1 MWLRLDTYDIEEAWS
16 HGLSPRLRREIRKI
30 IFDHFNL
37 IVEEW
42 DRYFG
47 GGHDADD

>member
-1 MWLRLDTYDIEEAWS
+1 MLAATTRL
-16 HGLSPRLRREIRKI
+16 GLIDHSLRREIRKI
-30 IFDHFNL
+30 VFDHFEL

-47 GGHDADD
+47 GR